1 METQAGEVLRCAEQ
15 QAAGLYDFLKKK
27 RICPVHNRQI
37 DLVPGELNLQRFLNL
52 QDGLLRY
59 GERVE
64 LNRQIQIAAVVSHL
78 RTANF

>member
-27 RICPVHNRQI
+27 RICPVHNCQS

-52 QDGLLRY
+52 QDGL
-59 GERVE
+59 
-64 LNRQIQIAAVVSHL
+64 
-78 RTANF
+78 